1 MISYR
6 VWSRLFEQP
15 MIRQNVDIW
24 FGVMKSDNSTWLA
37 AKQDNCEDVISVS
50 VKNTLPPLTSGVSQC
65 MVLNMSGSGD
75 DDLYYAA
82 SCEELYP
89 FLCQSQDII
98 GHFGAKDFKRNYA
111 VMLNVSWAEA
121 FDRCTQNINSGRLFN
136 RPLAGMD
143 MHLQHDRSV
152 LKQKGWQNGDT
163 WLGIMKRDNTT
174 WLAATQDNC
183 EDIISDSVMNTL
195 PPLTPGISQCLL
207 LNMSGSGDNDIYYTA
222 SCDELHPFLCQ
233 SQVHI
238 GTVNTTMYS
247 EMMVKRDL
255 FNFVPT
261 VRHDVVN
268 EANDCLVK
276 INNKPAAFAAVYNQ
290 SKNDCKLY
298 VHNPTVIYPVRVQM
312 ENHSNVTSFVKTKG
326 HEGINYRLSSN
337 VSSTPNIPYIAN
349 TTTKP
354 VTMANPGTANEMV
367 DCVCV
372 CKNSTTSQGIP
383 ISLPDLRI
391 DKTTL
396 SSHQRR
402 FISVADHRLSATMI
416 GLSGALIL
424 TSLILA
430 IIVPDFILFAKH
442 IKHHYNRRN
451 PKH

>member
-1 MISYR
+1 MTMIMLLILLKGWIVYGNR
-6 VWSRLFEQP
+6 
-15 MIRQNVDIW
+15 
-24 FGVMKSDNSTWLA
+24 TA
-37 AKQDNCEDVISVS
+37 
-50 VKNTLPPLTSGVSQC
+50 
-65 MVLNMSGSGD
+65 
-75 DDLYYAA
+75 Y
-82 SCEELYP
+82 
-89 FLCQSQDII
+89 